1 MELRDIHEVLALLE
15 QNEIT
20 NAQCFNMVPSE
31 NTMSWL
37 AKVPLFLD
45 VYHRYFFND
54 LEFRGAEKVASLE
67 TELAT
72 SLLQEMTGA
81 TYVNF
86 RPLSGLN
93 AMALVLASL
102 GGGPGSTVMTV
113 AREQGGHYATTD
125 LMAMLGLSPC
135 YITGPDPHTID
146 FDQLAVTVA
155 HYRPHLLYIDQSN
168 CLFPLDVER
177 LIRVTRS
184 VAPDTLIHV
193 DGSHWMGLILG
204 GQAPNPLAV
213 GADSFG
219 GSTHKTFPGPQKA
232 IFLSKRHDLAELVEK
247 TQHHFISSHHFGATL
262 SLAIALLEFKH
273 CGGARYAAY
282 VVRNTQEL
290 GRHLYQWGLDVEGA
304 ERGFSAGHQL
314 WVRTTPYG
322 VSEAVA
328 GQRLYEVGIRVN
340 VYHVPPISSKP
351 FLRIGVNEAT
361 YLGLQ
366 TADMA
371 ELAAIMVAAIN
382 GSEPPSVLTSR
393 VAALRARCRMPY
405 TFSMD
410 DPELFKAVLRLILR
424 VIAPADAI
432 EIQARMVQLRESMLE
447 GTRPTDL

>member
-1 MELRDIHEVLALLE
+1 MELQDIHEVLALLE
-15 QNEIT
+15 RNEVAS
-20 NAQCFNMVPSE
+20 AQCFNMVPSE
-31 NTMSWL
+31 NSMSWL
-37 AKVPLFLD
+37 AKIPLFLD

-54 LEFRGAEKVASLE
+54 LEFRGAEDVAPLE

-81 TYVNF
+81 TFINF

-93 AMALVLASL
+93 GMALILASL

-125 LMAMLGLSPC
+125 LMAMLGLKPC

-146 FDQLAVTVA
+146 FEQVA
-155 HYRPHLLYIDQSN
+155 ITLQRYRPHLLYVDQSN
-168 CLFPLDVER
+168 CLFPLDVEQ
-177 LIRVTRS
+177 LVHVTRS

-232 IFLSKRHDLAELVEK
+232 IFLTKRHDLAELVEK
-247 TQHHFISSHHFGATL
+247 TQHHFISSHHFGATV

-273 CGGARYAAY
+273 CGGARYAANM
-282 VVRNTQEL
+282 VRNTQEL
-290 GRHLYQWGLDVEGA
+290 GRHLYQSGLDVEGA

-322 VSEAVA
+322 VSEATA

-371 ELAAIMVAAIN
+371 ELAAIMVAAIK
-382 GSEPPSVLTSR
+382 GSESPSVLASQ

-405 TFSMD
+405 TFSMN
-410 DPELFKAVLRLILR
+410 DPKLFNAVLRLILR
-424 VIAPADAI
+424 VIAPADTTEA
-432 EIQARMVQLRESMLE
+432 QARLVQLAQRALE
-447 GTRPTDL
+447 